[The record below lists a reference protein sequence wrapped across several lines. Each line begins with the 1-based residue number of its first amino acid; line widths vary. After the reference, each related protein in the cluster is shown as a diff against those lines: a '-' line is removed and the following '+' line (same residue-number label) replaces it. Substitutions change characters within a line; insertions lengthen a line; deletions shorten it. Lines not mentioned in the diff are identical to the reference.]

1 MKKLSDEVNF
11 KSLNVVYENFFL
23 YDLDNF
29 IVPSFTTELQTEFSI
44 YGLVNFSNKLRT
56 ETEKLNIISPKNY
69 LRFDIINDTLKNKLN
84 LELTKV
90 HTKKTFEI
98 IDNKVYNFGIL
109 RKESENTGKK
119 RKVERKV
126 MDIVRVIG
134 IQKTE
139 YQYLNPVHVHIKS
152 ENVIRKL
159 MLKKNNKYRF
169 ILRSIIF
176 SSNITNETDTIFLL
190 SDGLN
195 DARKIF
201 IKDSLEFGIGVCY
214 LSEID
219 DWKLIKGQSKK
230 VQVVFDDS
238 EKFAGQS
245 KHFAFNFIT
254 GNISDILKFSITLVD
269 GEKKL
274 IKFKDGEES
283 IPIINF
289 DIEILE

>member
-1 MKKLSDEVNF
+1 M
-11 KSLNVVYENFFL
+11 
-23 YDLDNF
+23 
-29 IVPSFTTELQTEFSI
+29 
-44 YGLVNFSNKLRT
+44 
-56 ETEKLNIISPKNY
+56 
-69 LRFDIINDTLKNKLN
+69 
-84 LELTKV
+84 
-90 HTKKTFEI
+90 
-98 IDNKVYNFGIL
+98 
-109 RKESENTGKK
+109 
-119 RKVERKV
+119 
-126 MDIVRVIG
+126 
-134 IQKTE
+134 
-139 YQYLNPVHVHIKS
+139 
-152 ENVIRKL
+152 
-159 MLKKNNKYRF
+159 
-169 ILRSIIF
+169 IF